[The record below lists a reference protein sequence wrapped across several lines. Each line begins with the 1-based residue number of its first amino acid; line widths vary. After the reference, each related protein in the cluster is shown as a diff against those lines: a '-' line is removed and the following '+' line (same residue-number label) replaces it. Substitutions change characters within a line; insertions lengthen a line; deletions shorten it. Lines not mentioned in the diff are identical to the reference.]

1 MYHASSL
8 ALPSQGGCAA
18 RRRSAVAFAAAYA
31 RTTLA
36 AVVDVE
42 IALENL
48 TGLIE
53 QKARLEAAIASAR
66 LSNELV
72 QNRYR
77 QGLASILAVLETQR
91 SLNAAEQNLI
101 LTEQALANAEVDL
114 FLSLGGDWTGIAA
127 PSAGTSVPTI
137 TRTSGD

>member
-1 MYHASSL
+1 M
-8 ALPSQGGCAA
+8 
-18 RRRSAVAFAAAYA
+18 
-31 RTTLA
+31 
-36 AVVDVE
+36 E

-48 TGLIE
+48 NGLTG
-53 QKARLEAAIASAR
+53 QKARLEAAVASAR

-77 QGLASILAVLETQR
+77 QGLVSILAVLETQR

-101 LTEQALANAEVDL
+101 LTEQTLANAQVDL
-114 FLSLGGDWTGIAA
+114 FLSLGGDWTGVAA
-127 PSAGTSVPTI
+127 PSAEASAAST